1 MKVPFAFTLGEHTG
15 SVGEVLRLTGTDRN
29 LTPTR

>member
-1 MKVPFAFTLGEHTG
+1 MKMPFAFTFGEHPG
-15 SVGEVLRLTGTDRN
+15 SVDEVLRLTGTDRN

>member
-1 MKVPFAFTLGEHTG
+1 MKMPFAVTSGEHPS
-15 SVGEVLRLTGTDRN
+15 SVVEVLRLTGTDRN